1 MRVTITRISITS
13 SFRFSLHAS
22 SAIWCISVSG
32 FLNRPFIRSINDLIQ
47 GWAWINLTGGWINVE
62 ISIVFTCSTT
72 INANRYN
79 ASSLICSTYP
89 YISEWSDKFPCTKAF
104 PECRNA
110 LLTNAPRVQQRKQVC
125 CKWKIPEEQSKLST
139 DERQTTCVGNSHQV
153 QTQTPAH
160 TKLNRKAADDRL
172 VYTIGAKSVLMTPN
186 WNADCACVFWS
197 CKIAC
202 LWRCPCFTRLSSDVN
217 FGNNRLANATFTTE
231 MVIELLH
238 IRRATVFWAGTFIA
252 RTATTHQI
260 RVAGAERVSSYRT
273 ENRVLMQMPITAGAV
288 GNTQSDGTMVHG
300 LQLVHFGS
308 KYWLSMW

>member
-13 SFRFSLHAS
+13 SFRVCLHAS

-47 GWAWINLTGGWINVE
+47 GWALINLTGGPMNVE
-62 ISIVFTCSTT
+62 INTVFTCSTT
-72 INANRYN
+72 ISANRYN

-125 CKWKIPEEQSKLST
+125 CKWKIPENQCKLST

-160 TKLNRKAADDRL
+160 TKLNRKEQMIVWSIPLVPRVYWWPQIEMLIVLVSFDLARL
-172 VYTIGAKSVLMTPN
+172 PASEDAHASHDSVVT
-186 WNADCACVFWS
+186 
-197 CKIAC
+197 
-202 LWRCPCFTRLSSDVN
+202 
-217 FGNNRLANATFTTE
+217 
-231 MVIELLH
+231 
-238 IRRATVFWAGTFIA
+238 
-252 RTATTHQI
+252 
-260 RVAGAERVSSYRT
+260 
-273 ENRVLMQMPITAGAV
+273 
-288 GNTQSDGTMVHG
+288 
-300 LQLVHFGS
+300 
-308 KYWLSMW
+308 